1 MKKKTYI
8 KPECKVCEVN
18 NNKMI
23 CLSKEEGT
31 GVGSGSILS
40 NKYRD
45 NSIRNDWSNIWEQ

>member
-18 NNKMI
+18 NDHIM
-23 CLSKEEGT
+23 LGVSGT
-31 GVGSGSILS
+31 GAGSGSILS

-45 NSIRNDWSNIWEQ
+45 NTIRNDWSNIWEQ

>member
-18 NNKMI
+18 NDKMI
-23 CLSKEEGT
+23 CLSREDTGT
-31 GVGSGSILS
+31 GSGGILS

-45 NSIRNDWSNIWEQ
+45 NSIRNDWGNIWEQ

>member
-8 KPECKVCEVN
+8 KAECKVCEVN
-18 NNKMI
+18 NDHIM
-23 CLSKEEGT
+23 LGASKDTGT
-31 GVGSGSILS
+31 GSGSILS